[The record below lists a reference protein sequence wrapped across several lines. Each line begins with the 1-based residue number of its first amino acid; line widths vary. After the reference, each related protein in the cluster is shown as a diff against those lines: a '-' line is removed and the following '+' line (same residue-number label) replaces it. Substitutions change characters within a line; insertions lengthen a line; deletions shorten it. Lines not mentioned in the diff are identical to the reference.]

1 MKKKLNLLLMAV
13 VAVMVCIGFGSCG
26 DDDEEGGD
34 GGTTVSRLE
43 GVWLND
49 APEDDYSA
57 TVDSDDGEEY
67 TYTYDSSTGIM
78 TLHEAND
85 YDDTWQ
91 IRVVSLDDSR
101 LVLEYID
108 ENPEVNTFARVEC
121 LWMPAGR
128 ARARAPASVWFL
140 WVALPV
146 SLHVGG
152 LFFVLAMRFL

>member
-49 APEDDYSA
+49 APEDDGEYPYFIVSGNNCYFSLSA

-108 ENPEVNTFARVEC
+108 ENPEVNTFTRVE
-121 LWMPAGR
+121 
-128 ARARAPASVWFL
+128 
-140 WVALPV
+140 
-146 SLHVGG
+146 
-152 LFFVLAMRFL
+152 